1 MNNLTCIILAGGL
14 GTRLKSE
21 IFDLPK
27 CLAPI
32 NGVPFIDWQLK
43 AFSRYQLGRFILAL
57 GFGAN
62 DVIKHFNGKR
72 IVQQNLKF
80 SIENKPLGTGGAVFN
95 AMEKYSIDEAVIIN
109 GDSIV
114 FGDIS
119 GIFNH
124 LKRED
129 GELCRVGLILSSD
142 RSRYGGVTVAGDRVV
157 EFSEKSDSSHGL
169 INSGIY
175 LLRREVFDGFNIGD
189 AISLE
194 KQILPSLVERRALTY
209 KLLDGNFI
217 DIGVPTDY
225 RRATDIFRCFEE
237 R

>member
-1 MNNLTCIILAGGL
+1 MNNLPCIILAGGL

-32 NGVPFIDWQLK
+32 NGVPFIDWQLM
-43 AFSRYQLGRFILAL
+43 ALSRCKLDPFVLAL

-62 DVIKHFNGKR
+62 DVIKHFNGKLSGH
-72 IVQQNLKF
+72 QNINF
-80 SIENKPLGTGGAVFN
+80 SVENKPLGTGGAVLN
-95 AMEKYSIDEAVIIN
+95 AMEKYSLDEAIIIN

-119 GIFNH
+119 GMFEH
-124 LKRED
+124 LKQED
-129 GELCRVGLILSSD
+129 GELCRMALILASD
-142 RSRYGGVTVAGDRVV
+142 RSRYGKVTVAGNRIV
-157 EFSEKSDSSHGL
+157 EFNEKSDSSQGL

-175 LLRREVFDGFNIGD
+175 LLSREVFDGFKTGD
-189 AISLE
+189 VISLE
-194 KQILPSLVERRALTY
+194 KQILPSLVERKALTY
-209 KLLDGNFI
+209 KILDGNFI

-225 RRATDIFRCFEE
+225 RRAMDIFRCFEKK
-237 R
+237 